1 MVFQVQCLVLEV
13 IEGVWEVILHSQRL
27 VVRLALDRGRRRCR
41 YCCRWNLL
49 RVVRQ
54 LRDRRRLCLVKG
66 PSVSPQ
72 MFLVILRNVMVI
84 MVIVMVDQMVEEHC
98 PLHRVPMVGGDVV
111 V

>member
-1 MVFQVQCLVLEV
+1 MAVQVQCLVLEV

-27 VVRLALDRGRRRCR
+27 VVRLALDRGRRHCR

-54 LRDRRRLCLVKG
+54 LRDRRRLSLVKV
-66 PSVSPQ
+66 PSVWPQ
-72 MFLVILRNVMVI
+72 MFPVILRNVMVI

-98 PLHRVPMVGGDVV
+98 PSHRVPIVGVDVV